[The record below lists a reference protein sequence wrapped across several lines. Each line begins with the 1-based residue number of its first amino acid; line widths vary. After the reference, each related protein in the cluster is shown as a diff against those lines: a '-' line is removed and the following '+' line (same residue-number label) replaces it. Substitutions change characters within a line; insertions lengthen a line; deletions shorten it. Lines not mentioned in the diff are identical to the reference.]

1 MSDKKRMINSDLED
15 RMTLDWQGTR
25 AFFYGMGYNDEDIEK
40 PRVGIMNTWNEIN
53 PGHIHQQ
60 PLAQAVREGIIEK
73 GGLPFLFYGVN
84 LCDCVGGGDYVLPS
98 RDLLVNEIELNAKA
112 HHLDAMVLIGTCDKV
127 VPAMLMAAGR
137 VNIPTVIV
145 TGGYMETPYLDGEH
159 VDFIDIGASISKV
172 KEGKMS
178 MEKFNELIHVCGPCK
193 GACGMMGTANTMS
206 MLTETMG
213 MSLPGNSTTAAVSG
227 KLINLSREAGRH
239 VMDLWEKNIRPRD
252 IITEKAIT
260 NAIRVCMAIGGSSNT
275 IIHIPAVATE
285 ACLDMDCSSI
295 YAEASCEVPLLI
307 GIRPN
312 GPYCL
317 ADFELAGGM
326 SALLNE
332 MKEKLDLTGMTVT
345 GKTLDENIEGAVNHN
360 KEIIHTLAEPLDN
373 DGGLILCKG
382 NLVPQGAFIKQSAV
396 PTKLHK
402 FRGTAKVFYDQD
414 DAIAALRDG
423 RIEAGN
429 VVFIIYQ
436 GAKAGPHTSYA
447 FTTALKG
454 SHLKDDVATVTDG
467 RLSGAASGAC
477 FGYASP
483 EAALRGP
490 LCAVQD
496 GDWVNYDI
504 EKRELNIELSDEEL
518 QKRMAAAELR
528 LQPKTGWLSIYQ
540 RCVGSILKGATLIED
555 NRE

>member
-1 MSDKKRMINSDLED
+1 
-15 RMTLDWQGTR
+15 
-25 AFFYGMGYNDEDIEK
+25 
-40 PRVGIMNTWNEIN
+40 
-53 PGHIHQQ
+53 
-60 PLAQAVREGIIEK
+60 
-73 GGLPFLFYGVN
+73 
-84 LCDCVGGGDYVLPS
+84 
-98 RDLLVNEIELNAKA
+98 
-112 HHLDAMVLIGTCDKV
+112 
-127 VPAMLMAAGR
+127 
-137 VNIPTVIV
+137 
-145 TGGYMETPYLDGEH
+145 

-345 GKTLDENIEGAVNHN
+345 GKTLGENIEGAVNHN
-360 KEIIHTLAEPLDN
+360 NEIIHTLSEPLDN

-396 PTKLHK
+396 PAKLHK